1 MLAMQILETRSDAI
15 GKICV
20 SYYGKSCVKEK
31 SMDER
36 TCETCKYNNRTWDME
51 PCDSCTIGGDGNKWE
66 PKVKGESSYIVIE
79 KYKVIYG
86 RGEEHGTTL

>member
-1 MLAMQILETRSDAI
+1 MSHTHGEWLDRIR
-15 GKICV
+15 GCKR
-20 SYYGKSCVKEK
+20 KEK

-36 TCETCKYNNRTWDME
+36 TCETCRYNNRTWDMK

-66 PKVKGESSYIVIE
+66 PKVKVESSYTAIK

-86 RGEEHGTTL
+86 RGEEHGISR